1 MAKEKFIIAGAGI
14 AGLTAAILL
23 RELGYE
29 AVIYESGQSV
39 RGIGAG
45 FGLASN
51 AMRAFDFLG
60 LEKEIIPIGQH
71 LTTLR
76 IVDHKG
82 KDIIAADT
90 SKLEQ
95 QLFSNFAIHRADLH
109 HYLLAKIPQTIIHT
123 SKKITRYKQEN
134 STVIVFFEDG
144 STETSDY
151 LIGADG
157 VGSVI
162 RQQMFPSS
170 VPRYAGY
177 VCWRSVI
184 DNPGIQLETSIETW
198 GSKGRFGLTPLIG
211 NRIYWYACINA
222 SASDSEIR
230 NYKLEDLKSNFSSY
244 HSSIP
249 LVLEHSI
256 EKEIICNDIVDIR
269 PLPYYT
275 NGRVLLAGDAAHATT
290 PNMGQGA
297 CMAVEDIAVLKQ
309 LLLSSE
315 SIEAAFA
322 LYNKKRVHRANS
334 IIRDSN
340 RIGKVAQLSAPLV
353 ITLRNFVARSL
364 PDSFAVS
371 RLKKLLETDFL
382 S

>member
-123 SKKITRYKQEN
+123 SKKITGYKQEN

-230 NYKLEDLKSNFSSY
+230 NHKLEDLKSNFSSY

-256 EKEIICNDIVDIR
+256 EKEIICNDIVDIH

-275 NGRVLLAGDAAHATT
+275 SGRVLLSGDAAHATT

-334 IIRDSN
+334 IIRDSD
-340 RIGKVAQLSAPLV
+340 RIGKIAQLSAPLI